1 MVASEDAAALYYSG
15 PQSAAPLRLFREDM
29 QVFRSSDA
37 GAIWAPKTQG
47 KTLQEIEV
55 ERYGTPLSPELG
67 GTPPGTDLAAP
78 RPVTHTPA

>member
-1 MVASEDAAALYYSG
+1 MGGFFFPTMLAATGLPAVGALLVGLLTVAL
-15 PQSAAPLRLFREDM
+15 
-29 QVFRSSDA
+29 VI

-67 GTPPGTDLAAP
+67 GTPSGTDLAAP